1 MYKSEVSDTLS
12 NNSIY
17 SDLLGISLLKK
28 EESVMELKNKKY
40 CIVGL
45 GMEGGSYAMAI
56 KEKIAP
62 IAIYGIDKNPDTLKK
77 AQFSGVIVNIPI
89 EEILQDT
96 DVLIMAIYPKD
107 IVDFLKKNQEFLRPG
122 TIITDVAGVKSF
134 IIENIRTFLR
144 SDVDYIAG
152 HPMAGNQ
159 YMGFDNADINIFKD
173 KNYILIPQEQNKDEN
188 IAFIEKL
195 ALAIGCKRISKI
207 DMISHDKKIAYA
219 SHMMH
224 FISVCVTNSPTFQ
237 SSLDE
242 LAGGSFKDLTRI
254 SDINP
259 YLWTETFFY
268 NKEFLLEELEHF
280 KKNLDILTK
289 SLKDD
294 DYDKVFDFLERS
306 RRRKSRKS

>member
-1 MYKSEVSDTLS
+1 
-12 NNSIY
+12 
-17 SDLLGISLLKK
+17 
-28 EESVMELKNKKY
+28 MELKNKKY
-40 CIVGL
+40 TIVGL

-77 AQFSGVIVNIPI
+77 AQLSGIIVNMPI
-89 EEILQDT
+89 DEILQDT
-96 DVLIMAIYPKD
+96 DVLIMALYPKD
-107 IVDFLKKNQEFLRPG
+107 IVDFLKKNQNYLKPN

-134 IIENIRTFLR
+134 IMENIRTFLR
-144 SDVDYIAG
+144 NDVDYIAG

-173 KNYILIPQEQNKDEN
+173 KNYIIIPQEQNKDEN
-188 IAFIEKL
+188 IDFIKKL
-195 ALAIGCKRISKI
+195 ALAIGCKRISTI
-207 DMISHDKKIAYA
+207 DMLKHDKKMAYA

-224 FISVCVTNSPTFQ
+224 FISVCVTNSPTFE

-242 LAGGSFKDLTRI
+242 FAGGSFKDLTRI

-259 YLWTETFFY
+259 YLWSETFFY

-280 KKNLDILTK
+280 KKNLDFLTK

-294 DYDKVFDFLERS
+294 DYDKVFEFLEKS
-306 RRRKSRKS
+306 RRRKSRKI